1 VWLHQPTTT
10 TAAAAATA
18 SSHNSL
24 IDNIIKKRYGVK
36 KKHHALGSGLGD
48 QLNGLTHEKI
58 TIRFFLKIYLVP
70 YVFYKNILLS
80 SLLWAAKGQHGL
92 DGKRNFF
99 SSSATNW

>member
-36 KKHHALGSGLGD
+36 K
-48 QLNGLTHEKI
+48 
-58 TIRFFLKIYLVP
+58 
-70 YVFYKNILLS
+70 NIML
-80 SLLWAAKGQHGL
+80 
-92 DGKRNFF
+92 
-99 SSSATNW
+99 